1 MSEHGI
7 TDILAPNLNVLFC
20 GINPGRSSA
29 HTGFHFAHPGNRFWK
44 VIHLAGFTRKQL
56 RPEEEQQL
64 LETGCGITMLVERPT
79 VQASELAAQELRE
92 GGARLQDKVER
103 YQPRALAVLGKE
115 AYKRAFGQ
123 KKVEWGEQ
131 PVSAGATQIWVLP
144 NPSGLNR
151 ASLEEMVEAY
161 RQLYVVLQKNQR

>member
-7 TDILAPNLNVLFC
+7 SDILAPNLNVLFC

-64 LETGCGITMLVERPT
+64 LETGCGITRLVDRPT
-79 VQASELAAQELRE
+79 TQASELAAQELRE
-92 GGARLQDKVER
+92 GGARLQEKVER
-103 YQPRALAVLGKE
+103 YRPRALAILGKE

-123 KKVEWGEQ
+123 NKVAWGEQ
-131 PVSAGATQIWVLP
+131 PFVTGDTRVWVLP

-151 ASLEEMVEAY
+151 ASLEELVEAY
-161 RQLYVVLQKNQR
+161 RELYVVLQKNPR